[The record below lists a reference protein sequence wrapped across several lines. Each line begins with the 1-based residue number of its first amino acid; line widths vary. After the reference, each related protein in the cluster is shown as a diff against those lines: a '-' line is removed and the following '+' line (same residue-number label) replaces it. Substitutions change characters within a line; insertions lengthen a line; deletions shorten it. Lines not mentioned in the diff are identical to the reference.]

1 MVPAPDPEGCPNPL
15 NPCLAKSVAF
25 DHPLP
30 CMSMKR
36 TLIGLALMCSTMA
49 AHADFWHAPPRTVP
63 QLEYEAAAAY
73 TSDSRISLGQARLGT
88 VEAVQTRLVVGW
100 AARPTDNFSYRVAA
114 EYRRNDFDTPPGM
127 PIPKVLG
134 NVGLQLTGNWSLL
147 KDLSFWA
154 NARPGIYSDFLD
166 LSWGDV
172 NVPFNAVL
180 AWEANEDLLWML
192 GVYVDLRSQY
202 SVLGG
207 PGVRWRFAD
216 NWTLNLVMP
225 RPQIELQASEDLLL
239 FAGAEWRQVAY
250 RTSRDNG
257 TRTAAN
263 PALDGRM
270 LDYREWRLGGGFQYR
285 FNRHFNLGF
294 EGGYVLD
301 RRWVYYQADT
311 QLSDNG
317 AGYVGLS
324 LNGRF

>member
-1 MVPAPDPEGCPNPL
+1 MVVSPRSAPACASANPY
-15 NPCLAKSVAF
+15 LAKSGPVGHTAP
-25 DHPLP
+25 H
-30 CMSMKR
+30 MSTKQ
-36 TLIGLALMCSTMA
+36 TFLVLALMGATLA
-49 AHADFWHAPPRTVP
+49 ARADYWHAPNRTVP

-73 TSDSRISLGQARLGT
+73 TSDSRISLGQTRVGT
-88 VEAVQTRLVVGW
+88 VEAVHTRLVVGW
-100 AARPTDNFSYRVAA
+100 AARPTDNFSYRIAA
-114 EYRRNDFDTPPGM
+114 EYRRNDFDSPVGM
-127 PIPKVLG
+127 PIPRVLG
-134 NVGLQLTGNWSLL
+134 NAGLQLTGNWSLL

-154 NARPGIYSDFLD
+154 NARPGIYSDFRD
-166 LSWGDV
+166 TSWGDV

-180 AWEANEDLLWML
+180 AWEANEDLLWLL

-239 FAGAEWRQVAY
+239 FAGAEWRQIAY
-250 RTSRDNG
+250 RTARDNG
-257 TRTAAN
+257 TRTAGNA
-263 PALDGRM
+263 ALDGRI
-270 LDYREWRLGGGFQYR
+270 LDYREWRLGGGFHYR